1 MKRVAIVGGG
11 IAALGCAVAL
21 KERGIACTIFEKE
34 RGGAGK
40 LRTERAGAFL
50 IEAGPDSFLP
60 EKPWTLELIRTIGLE
75 HELLCSNDEHKGTYI
90 WSRGRLHRLPDGV
103 ALMVPTMIGPMLRSR
118 LISWRGKLRMGLDLV
133 VRRRR
138 DESDESLESFVTR
151 RLGRECLDK
160 IAEPL
165 VAGIHTSNPDN
176 MSVRATF
183 PRFVEMERKHR
194 SLIRAMLAAKKRM
207 PPPKPG
213 ARPMTYFMSLRSGMQ
228 ALADGCAAFV
238 GRDAFRSGTPVRRL
252 ARAGDGWRLALDDGK
267 ATFDHVVCAVPSY
280 DAAGLLGEL
289 DGGLAAAMAA
299 IEWSSSAN
307 VSLGFRR
314 EDVRVELPGF
324 GFIVPRVEDRR
335 INATTWSSIKWSHR
349 APDDHVLVRAFV
361 GGGHHEELVELGD
374 EDLVRVLREELRS
387 IVGLEAEPV
396 LTRIHRWPRSMPKYT
411 VGHLERIE
419 AIEGRV
425 RAFAGLHL
433 CGCSYRGIGIGDCVH
448 SGFEAAKA
456 IAGA

>member
-21 KERGIACTIFEKE
+21 KERGLPFTIFEKE
-34 RGGAGK
+34 RDGAGK

-60 EKPWTLELIRTIGLE
+60 EKPWTLELIRKIGLE
-75 HELLCSNDEHKGTYI
+75 DELLCSNDEHKGTFI

-138 DESDESLESFVTR
+138 EETDESLESFVTR

-228 ALADGCAAFV
+228 ALADGCASFV
-238 GRDAFRSGTPVRRL
+238 GRDAFRTGAHVRRL
-252 ARAGDGWRLALDDGK
+252 ERSGDGWRVLLDDGE
-267 ATFDHVVCAVPSY
+267 ATFDGVVCAVPSY
-280 DAAGLLGEL
+280 DAAELLGEL
-289 DGGLAAAMAA
+289 DGELAEGMAA

-307 VSLGFRR
+307 VSFGFRR

-335 INATTWSSIKWSHR
+335 INAATWSSSKWSYR
-349 APDDHVLVRAFV
+349 APDDQVLVRAFV
-361 GGGHHEELVELGD
+361 GGGHHEELVGLGD
-374 EDLVRVLREELRS
+374 DELAAVLREELRT
-387 IVGLEAEPV
+387 IIGLEAEPV
-396 LTRIHRWPRSMPKYT
+396 LTRIHRWLRSMPKYT
-411 VGHLERIE
+411 VGHLDRVER
-419 AIEGRV
+419 IEGRV
-425 RAFAGLHL
+425 RAHAGLHL

-456 IAGA
+456 VAEA